1 MADPKMPDPEPRR
14 VSQPGKTRPD
24 ETPTPVEAPKQPS
37 EWEKEVPHTGSQPV
51 ALTGRYGEG
60 NYEAT
65 REYAEGYEEFA
76 SQTTPDESV
85 RKGKKI
91 DPDDPALKEAEQR
104 GKRAEARPSAPSIH

>member
-1 MADPKMPDPEPRR
+1 MADPKTPEPRR
-14 VSQPGKTRPD
+14 VSQPEESRPD
-24 ETPTPVEAPKQPS
+24 ETPKPPS

-51 ALTGRYGEG
+51 ARTGRYGEG

-76 SQTTPDESV
+76 SHTTPDESV
-85 RKGKKI
+85 RKGKEI
-91 DPDDPALKEAEQR
+91 DPDEPSLKDAEQR